1 MVNHSKL
8 HIRKRMVI
16 LFLVVV
22 FLMLGLFFRLIWVQV
37 VNSANFRGKAL
48 EQRLRE
54 MELEPKR
61 GIIYD
66 RNGKEL
72 AVSGTAESLQAI
84 PSMIVDPTSTAKKLA
99 QILTKS
105 EEEIYQRLTKAV
117 ASVWIERKISEQQ
130 SQEVRR
136 LNLPG
141 IYFVEE
147 SKRYYP
153 KGELAAHLIG
163 FAGIDSQGL
172 EGLEF
177 TLENYLRG
185 VPGRV
190 AEERDGRNQQLPD
203 GVKKYYPPENGYN
216 VYLTIDEVI
225 QYLAER
231 ELDSALT
238 NIKASGGAVIV
249 MKPQTGEILAMANR
263 PTYNPNDFLRYP
275 SYWRNVAISD
285 TYEPG
290 STFKVITTAAALEE
304 GVVNVN
310 DRFFCKGSIVV
321 AGETIH
327 CWKDGGHGS
336 QSFAEVVKNSCNPG
350 FVQTGQRLGA
360 ENLYKYID
368 AFGFDRRTNISLPGE
383 AGSIKY
389 DVKDVGPVE
398 LATTSFGHSISVT
411 PIQLITAISAVAN
424 DGLLLR
430 PQLVKEVRDDNNEV
444 IKSFQPEPVRQ
455 VVSVETARLTRQ
467 LLCNAVAEGTGKNAQ
482 IEGYDI
488 AGKTGTAKDYGAQI
502 YDSSFIGFVPVEEP
516 EIAVLVI
523 LYDISS
529 YPYYGSQTAA
539 PIFQK
544 IAKNTLRYLE
554 VQPHRKEEEEDQ
566 PYFVTKIEVPD
577 LRNMFIEEAR
587 EILISSGFEVKIEGT
602 QKKLV
607 SDQVPKPGA
616 IMATK
621 STVILFTEDGMRE
634 KERYLVT
641 VPDLEGLTV
650 KEAAQLL
657 ADLGLKINSL
667 SQGKVINQKPAPY
680 SSVESGTEIKVFVN

>member
-16 LFLVVV
+16 LFLAVV
-22 FLMLGLFFRLIWVQV
+22 FLMLSLFFRLIWVQV
-37 VNSANFRGKAL
+37 VNSDNFREKAL

-54 MELEPKR
+54 MRLEPKR

-66 RNGKEL
+66 RNEKEL

-84 PSMIVDPTSTAKKLA
+84 PSVIEDPQGTAKKLA
-99 QILTKS
+99 EILTKS
-105 EEEIYQRLTKAV
+105 EEEIYQRLTKDV
-117 ASVWIERKISEQQ
+117 ASVWVERKITDEQAQ
-130 SQEVRR
+130 QIRE

-153 KGELAAHLIG
+153 KGQLAAHVLG

-177 TLENYLRG
+177 TLENYLKG

-190 AEERDGRNQQLPD
+190 AEERDARNKQLPD
-203 GVKKYYPPENGYN
+203 GVKKYFPPKNGYN

-238 NIKASGGAVIV
+238 SIKASGGAVIV
-249 MKPQTGEILAMANR
+249 MDPKTGEILALANR
-263 PTYNPNDFLRYP
+263 PTYNPNQFLRYP

-290 STFKVITTAAALEE
+290 STFKVITTASALEE

-310 DRFFCKGSIVV
+310 DPFFCKGSITV

-336 QSFAEVVKNSCNPG
+336 QTFAEVVKNSCNPG
-350 FVQTGQRLGA
+350 FVQIGQRLGA

-368 AFGFDRRTNISLPGE
+368 AFGFDQRTGISLPGE
-383 AGSIKY
+383 AGAIKY

-430 PQLVKEVRDDNNEV
+430 PQLVKEVRDEEDEV
-444 IKSFQPEPVRQ
+444 VKSFQPEPIRQ

-488 AGKTGTAKDYGAQI
+488 AGKTGTAKAYGAQL

-516 EIAVLVI
+516 RLVILVI

-544 IAKNTLRYLE
+544 IAKSALRYLE
-554 VQPHRKEEEEDQ
+554 VPPQRRVEETN
-566 PYFVTKIEVPD
+566 PYPLTKVSVPD
-577 LRNMFIEEAR
+577 LRNMTIEEAR
-587 EILISSGFEVKIEGT
+587 QILISKGLEVKVEGT
-602 QKKLV
+602 HNLIV

-616 IMATK
+616 IMLQK
-621 STVILFTEDGMRE
+621 STVILFTEDGMTE
-634 KERYLVT
+634 KKRYLIT
-641 VPDLEGLTV
+641 VPDLAGLTV
-650 KEAAQLL
+650 KEARKLL
-657 ADLGLKINSL
+657 AELGLKINSPL
-667 SQGKVINQKPAPY
+667 EGRVVQQKPAPY